1 MLLLWLSGN
10 LVMELT
16 NPGDIAGL
24 GWIKVF
30 VLVFSGLGVLVHLVG
45 LFYLGNKELLQEML
59 YIR

>member
-1 MLLLWLSGN
+1 
-10 LVMELT
+10 MELT

-30 VLVFSGLGVLVHLVG
+30 VLVFSSLGVLVHLVG
-45 LFYLGNKELLQEML
+45 FFYLGSFELILEML